1 MIKKLSK
8 YIATF
13 NHIDKS
19 LIVLYA
25 ASGGMSIIFFISIIS
40 ATAGIASVTF
50 TLAFSLI
57 RGIIKKVLKIKRNKM
72 KKHNNIVMLAN
83 GKLNS
88 IETVL
93 SQALID
99 LEISHSEFKTI
110 IKKKEKHEKI
120 KESIKMVK
128 SKKTIGV
135 SQKIEKMHKI
145 KKIIFLTRIKCLNL
159 VLTNLLILKFTQ

>member
-1 MIKKLSK
+1 
-8 YIATF
+8 
-13 NHIDKS
+13 
-19 LIVLYA
+19 
-25 ASGGMSIIFFISIIS
+25 
-40 ATAGIASVTF
+40 
-50 TLAFSLI
+50 
-57 RGIIKKVLKIKRNKM
+57 M

-110 IKKKEKHEKI
+110 TKKKEKHEKI

-145 KKIIFLTRIKCLNL
+145 RKIIFLTRIKCLNL

>member
-1 MIKKLSK
+1 
-8 YIATF
+8 
-13 NHIDKS
+13 
-19 LIVLYA
+19 
-25 ASGGMSIIFFISIIS
+25 
-40 ATAGIASVTF
+40 
-50 TLAFSLI
+50 
-57 RGIIKKVLKIKRNKM
+57 M

-128 SKKTIGV
+128 SRKTIGV